1 MAFDVAKIR
10 QAQTSKF
17 YQSYINN
24 LMEQSTQ
31 GGSFGWDGKNA
42 SFVGGSSLGS
52 LSQEWNKFKK
62 AAESRRITPDYMQF
76 LQMYNIGKREN
87 NAAFANEFNKLYIR
101 SGQNDKAI
109 ADLANSSGE
118 FKNKLIRLSTDESLP
133 AEDRL
138 AYQGFLDRAHAE
150 IAPGQFEE
158 DWEEGNLMYP
168 AAGAVGLGGAGYLLT
183 RQAGDTAGAASALE
197 KSVFDYEDALKKGTE
212 GSTKIAKEANALKSR
227 AQERFS
233 KLTDRRFS
241 AADLQA
247 GNVPKNLTFKDL
259 EEATEGGYKISKESK
274 YYKRYREALDKAREA
289 AKPENLSNVKAARS
303 SLDKAKNAL
312 EEAGESWARKGT
324 RGMTGFYAKPAFA
337 IGAGFAGEV
346 IGGYLGGKKREDLGR
361 RIGRL
366 APELAFLSNDIARG
380 LATPAGQKLT
390 ASVYKAFGAQA
401 QKATTVAAKEAI
413 KKKAATTLGAE
424 MLKLVG
430 KAGTRQALGSSL
442 PIIGNVAMGLWTAYD
457 AYSLFRDWDEL
468 TK

>member
-158 DWEEGNLMYP
+158 DWEE
-168 AAGAVGLGGAGYLLT
+168 
-183 RQAGDTAGAASALE
+183 
-197 KSVFDYEDALKKGTE
+197 
-212 GSTKIAKEANALKSR
+212 
-227 AQERFS
+227 
-233 KLTDRRFS
+233 
-241 AADLQA
+241 
-247 GNVPKNLTFKDL
+247 
-259 EEATEGGYKISKESK
+259 
-274 YYKRYREALDKAREA
+274 
-289 AKPENLSNVKAARS
+289 
-303 SLDKAKNAL
+303 
-312 EEAGESWARKGT
+312 
-324 RGMTGFYAKPAFA
+324 
-337 IGAGFAGEV
+337 
-346 IGGYLGGKKREDLGR
+346 
-361 RIGRL
+361 
-366 APELAFLSNDIARG
+366 
-380 LATPAGQKLT
+380 
-390 ASVYKAFGAQA
+390 
-401 QKATTVAAKEAI
+401 
-413 KKKAATTLGAE
+413 
-424 MLKLVG
+424 
-430 KAGTRQALGSSL
+430 
-442 PIIGNVAMGLWTAYD
+442 
-457 AYSLFRDWDEL
+457 
-468 TK
+468 